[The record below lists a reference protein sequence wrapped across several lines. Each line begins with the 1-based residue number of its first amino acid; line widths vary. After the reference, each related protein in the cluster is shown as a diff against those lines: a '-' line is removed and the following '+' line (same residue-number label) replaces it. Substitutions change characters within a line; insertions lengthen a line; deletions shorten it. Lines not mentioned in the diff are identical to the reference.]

1 MGQIKA
7 SHKRVTLSGNTDDMT
22 YFVTVG
28 GGFQAT
34 GLDDREARRI
44 LLDNNVPGTKC
55 DEMFYQV
62 DLGRAI
68 KTGADCVVYDYATD
82 IPKSEPL
89 PYKEAKR
96 AHALL
101 MAAHGDDGSIRVAPW
116 GDDLPGW
123 TEEDD
128 SPEGRA
134 QMAMR
139 RRKRYP
145 ETYA

>member
-7 SHKRVTLSGNTDDMT
+7 KHKKVTLYADDSDT
-22 YFVTVG
+22 YTVHVAGTFSTVG
-28 GGFQAT
+28 
-34 GLDDREARRI
+34 LDEREARW
-44 LLDNNVPGTKC
+44 LMHGNGVPGSKC

-62 DLGRAI
+62 DLQRAI
-68 KTGADCVVYDYATD
+68 ETGADCVVYDIATD

-96 AHALL
+96 VHARL
-101 MAAHGDDGSIRVAPW
+101 MAAWGDDGSIRVVAW

-123 TEEDD
+123 TEESD

-134 QMAMR
+134 KMAMR
-139 RRKRYP
+139 RRMLYP